1 MKKRTLR
8 LFALL
13 LSILLV
19 LQCAASAVEP
29 EQQPADP
36 DPSSQTTET
45 PEGAEGSDVSA
56 PGEEAPEKIEITVNL
71 TDGQVVSTPRQS
83 LSVQAIQGENAL
95 DPAQITV
102 TLNGEA
108 VEAEGET
115 YLLKLQ
121 QGDNAV
127 AVTAV
132 SGEQSETLAVNVR
145 YEIAIP
151 DGWAHDA
158 LAFCV
163 EHGILKGDQNGDL
176 KATANASRAELAA
189 MLVRLFGAQKMDSL
203 SGFGDV
209 PANAWYHD
217 EMAKAVAMGIYKG
230 SGSKL
235 NPAASITR
243 EEAFVV
249 LSRAFGVISA
259 STDALNK
266 APDKGRSGPRPFRR
280 HAQAQGLYHPAGAG
294 PGALQRSGLHHR
306 RSRRAYRHP
315 LPLHRPRRRPGGQ
328 AV

>member
-1 MKKRTLR
+1 M
-8 LFALL
+8 
-13 LSILLV
+13 
-19 LQCAASAVEP
+19 
-29 EQQPADP
+29 
-36 DPSSQTTET
+36 
-45 PEGAEGSDVSA
+45 
-56 PGEEAPEKIEITVNL
+56 
-71 TDGQVVSTPRQS
+71 
-83 LSVQAIQGENAL
+83 ENAL

-217 EMAKAVAMGIYKG
+217 EMAKAVAIFC
-230 SGSKL
+230 L
-235 NPAASITR
+235 IPLLCR
-243 EEAFVV
+243 
-249 LSRAFGVISA
+249 RR
-259 STDALNK
+259 
-266 APDKGRSGPRPFRR
+266 GRIF
-280 HAQAQGLYHPAGAG
+280 HPG
-294 PGALQRSGLHHR
+294 RD
-306 RSRRAYRHP
+306 
-315 LPLHRPRRRPGGQ
+315 PRRRRRRSALLVRRASRERQRPAAGRAFSFRGR
-328 AV
+328 